1 MIDRIINL
9 VEQRVIIPL
18 LAFLLAFITIGVFTQ
33 VLLRY
38 IFNTTFLWSE
48 ELSLYAFIWCVFL
61 GAVVGV
67 QRHIHLGFDILPE
80 VLPPRIAA
88 VQKLVVNLTILSVAL
103 LLFVEGANFAKLSV
117 RTLSPALGISLLIP
131 TIIIPISGALMI
143 VCVLR
148 DLSRDL
154 RLIFPRRSA

>member
-9 VEQRVIIPL
+9 VEQRVIVPL
-18 LAFLLAFITIGVFTQ
+18 LAFFLAFITLGVFTQ

-38 IFNTTFLWSE
+38 AFNTTFLWSE

-61 GAVVGV
+61 GAAVGV
-67 QRHIHLGFDILPE
+67 QRHIHLGFEMLPE
-80 VLPPRIAA
+80 KMPPRLAA
-88 VQKLVVNLTILSVAL
+88 VQKLIVDLTILAVAL
-103 LLFVEGANFAKLSV
+103 LLLVEGINFAKLSV

-131 TIIIPISGALMI
+131 TIVIPISGTLMI

-148 DLSRDL
+148 DLCRDV
-154 RLIFPRRSA
+154 RLIFPRRSD

>member
-1 MIDRIINL
+1 MIDRVINL
-9 VEQRVIIPL
+9 VEQRVIVPL

-33 VLLRY
+33 VVLRY
-38 IFNTTFLWSE
+38 AFSTTFLWSE

-67 QRHIHLGFDILPE
+67 QRHIHLGFELLPE
-80 VLPPRIAA
+80 RLPPRLAA
-88 VQKLVVNLTILSVAL
+88 IQKLVVDLAILAVAL
-103 LLFVEGANFAKLSV
+103 LLLVEGINFAKLSA

-131 TIIIPISGALMI
+131 TIVIPVSGALML

-148 DLSRDL
+148 DLARDL
-154 RLIFPRRSA
+154 LQIFPRRSD